1 MTFEDYCSELGL
13 SEDSRQAKQTYD
25 AIRAMA
31 PKLEAFFG
39 DELAQVVKACEDY

>member
-31 PKLEAFFG
+31 PRLECASS
-39 DELAQVVKACEDY
+39 ATSWPRS